1 MTTHITSRH
10 GTNLGP
16 FFTLLVLMT
25 SRRENV
31 VRDQLATVDTA
42 PLEIFGERLEVKGQN
57 PRTHHLVLG
66 PFLTLI
72 LTLHSG
78 SGGPGGPWPR
88 ASVTWGSSPF
98 VVKIRSSG

>member
-31 VRDQLATVDTA
+31 AREQLATVKTA
-42 PLEIFGERLEVKGQN
+42 PLEVSGERPEFKGEN
-57 PRTHHLVLG
+57 PRTHRVVLG

-72 LTLHSG
+72 LTLHCPSGG
-78 SGGPGGPWPR
+78 SGVSWPR
-88 ASVTWGSSPF
+88 ASLTWGSLPF
-98 VVKIRSSG
+98 VRIHSSG